1 MNNMNILSLTIGLIV
16 GIVSTSAYVRYKM
29 DIEGLLNQTELIEQ
43 VIFILLIIF
52 LFISIAFTS
61 LKFSVTSPSTLSCY
75 I

>member
-1 MNNMNILSLTIGLIV
+1 MGILSFTIGLIV

-29 DIEGLLNQTELIEQ
+29 DIEGLLNETELMEQ
-43 VIFILLIIF
+43 VIFILLIIY

>member
-29 DIEGLLNQTELIEQ
+29 DIEGLLNQTELMEQ